1 MRQYV
6 QEIAQ
11 VLHLMSEQ
19 ELKDSI
25 EELCRYLLFKYG
37 EYYIDDFD
45 DDTTKPVFDT
55 VRTGEYTIRLSGRT
69 ITCQN
74 IHSNHGILSLIPLLL
89 ASSPNSPLASSPHSP
104 QGIQYPIGGTPS
116 HRLLPIATLKGK
128 PNHIVVVKALIEI
141 VNGLH
146 QVEERMFGPE
156 TDEW

>member
-25 EELCRYLLFKYG
+25 EKFCQYLLFKYG

-74 IHSNHGILSLIPLLL
+74 IHSNHGTLSLVSISL
-89 ASSPNSPLASSPHSP
+89 PLAGSPM
-104 QGIQYPIGGTPS
+104 TPAS
-116 HRLLPIATLKGK
+116 WGALRDGAGVGSTLPLTALKGK
-128 PNHIVVVKALIEI
+128 PNHIAVAKALIEM

-146 QVEERMFGPE
+146 QAEERMFGPE
-156 TDEW
+156 AAEWY

>member
-25 EELCRYLLFKYG
+25 ENFCQYLLFKYG

-45 DDTTKPVFDT
+45 DDTTKSVFDT
-55 VRTGEYTIRLSGRT
+55 VRTGEYTIRLSGKT

-74 IHSNHGILSLIPLLL
+74 IHSNHGTLSLVSISLPFREGAGVGSSLPLT
-89 ASSPNSPLASSPHSP
+89 A
-104 QGIQYPIGGTPS
+104 
-116 HRLLPIATLKGK
+116 LKGK
-128 PNHIVVVKALIEI
+128 PNHIAVAKALIEM

-146 QVEERMFGPE
+146 QAEERMFGPE
-156 TDEW
+156 AAEWY

>member
-25 EELCRYLLFKYG
+25 EKLCRYLLFKYG

-55 VRTGEYTIRLSGRT
+55 VRTGEYTIRLSGKT

-74 IHSNHGILSLIPLLL
+74 IHSNHGTLSLIPI
-89 ASSPNSPLASSPHSP
+89 ANS
-104 QGIQYPIGGTPS
+104 
-116 HRLLPIATLKGK
+116 LLPIATLKGK
-128 PNHIVVVKALIEI
+128 PNHIAVVKALIEM

-146 QVEERMFGPE
+146 QAEERMFGPE
-156 TDEW
+156 AAEWY

>member
-25 EELCRYLLFKYG
+25 EKFCQYLLFKYG

-74 IHSNHGILSLIPLLL
+74 IHSNHGTLSLVSISLPFREGAGVGSSLPLT
-89 ASSPNSPLASSPHSP
+89 A
-104 QGIQYPIGGTPS
+104 
-116 HRLLPIATLKGK
+116 LKGK
-128 PNHIVVVKALIEI
+128 PNHIAVAKALIEM

-146 QVEERMFGPE
+146 QAEERMFGPE
-156 TDEW
+156 AAEWY

>member
-25 EELCRYLLFKYG
+25 EKLCRYLLSKYR

-55 VRTGEYTIRLSGRT
+55 VRTGEYTIRLSGKT

-74 IHSNHGILSLIPLLL
+74 IHSNHGTLSLIPL
-89 ASSPNSPLASSPHSP
+89 ASSPNSLIASSPHSP
-104 QGIQYPIGGTPS
+104 QGVQY
-116 HRLLPIATLKGK
+116 PIATLKGK
-128 PNHIVVVKALIEI
+128 PNHIVVVKALIEM

-146 QVEERMFGPE
+146 QAEDRMFGC
-156 TDEW
+156 

>member
-25 EELCRYLLFKYG
+25 EELCQYLLFKYG

-55 VRTGEYTIRLSGRT
+55 VRTGKYTIRLSGKT

-74 IHSNHGILSLIPLLL
+74 IHSNHGTLSLVSISLPFREGAGVGSSLPLT
-89 ASSPNSPLASSPHSP
+89 A
-104 QGIQYPIGGTPS
+104 
-116 HRLLPIATLKGK
+116 LKGK
-128 PNHIVVVKALIEI
+128 PNHIAVAKALIEM

-146 QVEERMFGPE
+146 QAEERMFGPE
-156 TDEW
+156 AAEWY

>member
-11 VLHLMSEQ
+11 VLYLMSEQ

-25 EELCRYLLFKYG
+25 EKFCRYLLYKYG

-55 VRTGEYTIRLSGRT
+55 VRTGEYTIRLSGKT

-74 IHSNHGILSLIPLLL
+74 IHSNHGTLSLVSISLPFREGAGVGSSLPLT
-89 ASSPNSPLASSPHSP
+89 A
-104 QGIQYPIGGTPS
+104 
-116 HRLLPIATLKGK
+116 LKGK
-128 PNHIVVVKALIEI
+128 TNHIVVVKAIIEM

-146 QVEERMFGPE
+146 QAEDRMFGC
-156 TDEW
+156 

>member
-25 EELCRYLLFKYG
+25 EKLCRYLLFKYG

-74 IHSNHGILSLIPLLL
+74 IHSNHGTLSLVSISLPFREGAGVGSSLPLT
-89 ASSPNSPLASSPHSP
+89 A
-104 QGIQYPIGGTPS
+104 
-116 HRLLPIATLKGK
+116 LKGK
-128 PNHIVVVKALIEI
+128 SNHIAVVKALIKM

-146 QVEERMFGPE
+146 QTEERMFGPE
-156 TDEW
+156 AAEWY

>member
-25 EELCRYLLFKYG
+25 EKFCQYLLFKYG

-74 IHSNHGILSLIPLLL
+74 IHSNHGTLSLVSISLPFREGAGVGSSLPLT
-89 ASSPNSPLASSPHSP
+89 A
-104 QGIQYPIGGTPS
+104 
-116 HRLLPIATLKGK
+116 LKGK
-128 PNHIVVVKALIEI
+128 TNHIAVVKALIEM

-146 QVEERMFGPE
+146 QTEDRMFGPE
-156 TDEW
+156 AAEW

>member
-25 EELCRYLLFKYG
+25 EKLCGYLLFKYG

-55 VRTGEYTIRLSGRT
+55 VRTGEYTIRLSGKT

-74 IHSNHGILSLIPLLL
+74 IHSDHGTLSLVSISLPFREGAGVGSSLPLT
-89 ASSPNSPLASSPHSP
+89 A
-104 QGIQYPIGGTPS
+104 
-116 HRLLPIATLKGK
+116 LKGK
-128 PNHIVVVKALIEI
+128 TNHIVVVKAIIEM

-146 QVEERMFGPE
+146 QAEDRMFGC
-156 TDEW
+156 

>member
-25 EELCRYLLFKYG
+25 EKLCRYLLFKYG

-55 VRTGEYTIRLSGRT
+55 VRTGEYTIRLSGKT

-74 IHSNHGILSLIPLLL
+74 IHSNHDTLSLIPI
-89 ASSPNSPLASSPHSP
+89 ANSP
-104 QGIQYPIGGTPS
+104 
-116 HRLLPIATLKGK
+116 LPIATLKGK
-128 PNHIVVVKALIEI
+128 PNHIAVVKALIEM

-146 QVEERMFGPE
+146 QAEERMFGPE
-156 TDEW
+156 AAEWY

>member
-6 QEIAQ
+6 QEITQ

-25 EELCRYLLFKYG
+25 EKLCRYLLFKYG

-74 IHSNHGILSLIPLLL
+74 IHSNHGTLSLIPI
-89 ASSPNSPLASSPHSP
+89 ANSP
-104 QGIQYPIGGTPS
+104 
-116 HRLLPIATLKGK
+116 LPIATLKGK
-128 PNHIVVVKALIEI
+128 TNHIAVVKALIKM

-146 QVEERMFGPE
+146 QAEERMFGPE
-156 TDEW
+156 AAEWY

>member
-25 EELCRYLLFKYG
+25 EKLCGYLLFKYG

-45 DDTTKPVFDT
+45 DDSTKPVFDT

-74 IHSNHGILSLIPLLL
+74 IHSNHGTLSLIPL
-89 ASSPNSPLASSPHSP
+89 ANSP
-104 QGIQYPIGGTPS
+104 
-116 HRLLPIATLKGK
+116 LPIATLKGK
-128 PNHIVVVKALIEI
+128 PNHIAVVKALIEM

-146 QVEERMFGPE
+146 QAEERMFGPE
-156 TDEW
+156 AAEWY

>member
-1 MRQYV
+1 MQQYV

-11 VLHLMSEQ
+11 VLHLMNEQ

-25 EELCRYLLFKYG
+25 EKLCRYLLFKYG

-55 VRTGEYTIRLSGRT
+55 VRTGEYTIRLSGKT

-74 IHSNHGILSLIPLLL
+74 IHSNHGTLSLI
-89 ASSPNSPLASSPHSP
+89 PLASSPHSP
-104 QGIQYPIGGTPS
+104 QGVQY
-116 HRLLPIATLKGK
+116 PIATLKGK
-128 PNHIVVVKALIEI
+128 PNHIVVVKALIEM

-146 QVEERMFGPE
+146 QTEDRMFGPE
-156 TDEW
+156 ATEWN

>member
-6 QEIAQ
+6 QEITQ

-25 EELCRYLLFKYG
+25 EKFCQYLLFKYG

-74 IHSNHGILSLIPLLL
+74 IHSNHGTLSLVFISLPFKEGAGGGSSLPLT
-89 ASSPNSPLASSPHSP
+89 A
-104 QGIQYPIGGTPS
+104 
-116 HRLLPIATLKGK
+116 LKGK
-128 PNHIVVVKALIEI
+128 TNHIAVVKALIEM

-146 QVEERMFGPE
+146 QTEDRMFGPE
-156 TDEW
+156 AAEW

>member
-25 EELCRYLLFKYG
+25 EKFCQYLLSKYR

-74 IHSNHGILSLIPLLL
+74 LHSNHGTLSLVSISLPFRAGVGTSLPLT
-89 ASSPNSPLASSPHSP
+89 A
-104 QGIQYPIGGTPS
+104 
-116 HRLLPIATLKGK
+116 LKGK
-128 PNHIVVVKALIEI
+128 PNHIAVAKALIEM

-146 QVEERMFGPE
+146 QAEERMFGPE
-156 TDEW
+156 AAEW

>member
-6 QEIAQ
+6 QEITQ

-25 EELCRYLLFKYG
+25 EKLCGYLLFKYG

-74 IHSNHGILSLIPLLL
+74 IHSNHGTLSLVSISLPFREGAGVGSSLPL
-89 ASSPNSPLASSPHSP
+89 
-104 QGIQYPIGGTPS
+104 
-116 HRLLPIATLKGK
+116 ATLKGK
-128 PNHIVVVKALIEI
+128 PNHIAVAKALIEM

-146 QVEERMFGPE
+146 QAEERMFGPE
-156 TDEW
+156 AAEWY

>member
-25 EELCRYLLFKYG
+25 EKLCRYLLSKYR

-55 VRTGEYTIRLSGRT
+55 VRTGEYTIRLSGKT

-74 IHSNHGILSLIPLLL
+74 VHSNHGTLSLVSISLPFREGAGVVASLPLT
-89 ASSPNSPLASSPHSP
+89 A
-104 QGIQYPIGGTPS
+104 
-116 HRLLPIATLKGK
+116 LKGK
-128 PNHIVVVKALIEI
+128 SNHIVVVKALIEM

-146 QVEERMFGPE
+146 QAEERMFGLE
-156 TDEW
+156 VAEW

>member
-25 EELCRYLLFKYG
+25 EKLCRYLLFKYG

-55 VRTGEYTIRLSGRT
+55 VRTGEYTIRLSGKT

-74 IHSNHGILSLIPLLL
+74 IHSNHGTLSLIPI
-89 ASSPNSPLASSPHSP
+89 ANSP
-104 QGIQYPIGGTPS
+104 
-116 HRLLPIATLKGK
+116 LPIATLKGK
-128 PNHIVVVKALIEI
+128 PNNIAVVKALIKM

-146 QVEERMFGPE
+146 QAEERMFGPE
-156 TDEW
+156 AAEWY

>member
-6 QEIAQ
+6 QEITQ

-25 EELCRYLLFKYG
+25 EKLCRYLLSKYRV
-37 EYYIDDFD
+37 YYIDDFD

-74 IHSNHGILSLIPLLL
+74 IHSNHGTLSLVSISLPFKEGAGVGSSLPLT
-89 ASSPNSPLASSPHSP
+89 A
-104 QGIQYPIGGTPS
+104 
-116 HRLLPIATLKGK
+116 LKGK
-128 PNHIVVVKALIEI
+128 TNHIVVVKALIEM

-146 QVEERMFGPE
+146 QAEERMFGC
-156 TDEW
+156 

>member
-25 EELCRYLLFKYG
+25 EKLCRYLLFKYG

-45 DDTTKPVFDT
+45 DDSTKPVFDT

-74 IHSNHGILSLIPLLL
+74 IHSNHGTLSLIPL
-89 ASSPNSPLASSPHSP
+89 ANSP
-104 QGIQYPIGGTPS
+104 
-116 HRLLPIATLKGK
+116 LPIATLKGK
-128 PNHIVVVKALIEI
+128 PNHIAVVKALIKM

-146 QVEERMFGPE
+146 QAEERMFGPE
-156 TDEW
+156 AAEWY

>member
-25 EELCRYLLFKYG
+25 EKLCRYLLSKYR

-45 DDTTKPVFDT
+45 DGTTKPVFDT

-74 IHSNHGILSLIPLLL
+74 IHSNHGTLSLIPI
-89 ASSPNSPLASSPHSP
+89 ANSP
-104 QGIQYPIGGTPS
+104 
-116 HRLLPIATLKGK
+116 LPIATLKGK
-128 PNHIVVVKALIEI
+128 PNHIAVVKALIEM

-146 QVEERMFGPE
+146 QAEDRMFGPE
-156 TDEW
+156 AAEW

>member
-11 VLHLMSEQ
+11 VLYLMSEQ

-25 EELCRYLLFKYG
+25 EKLCRYLLSKYR

-74 IHSNHGILSLIPLLL
+74 IHSNHGTLSLIPI
-89 ASSPNSPLASSPHSP
+89 ANSP
-104 QGIQYPIGGTPS
+104 
-116 HRLLPIATLKGK
+116 LPIATLKGK
-128 PNHIVVVKALIEI
+128 PNHIAVVKALIEM

-146 QVEERMFGPE
+146 QAEERMFGPE
-156 TDEW
+156 AAEW

>member
-25 EELCRYLLFKYG
+25 EKLCRYLLFKYG

-55 VRTGEYTIRLSGRT
+55 VRTGEYTIRLSGKT

-74 IHSNHGILSLIPLLL
+74 IHSNHGTLSLIPI
-89 ASSPNSPLASSPHSP
+89 ANSP
-104 QGIQYPIGGTPS
+104 
-116 HRLLPIATLKGK
+116 LPIATLKGK
-128 PNHIVVVKALIEI
+128 TNHIAVVKALIKM

-146 QVEERMFGPE
+146 QAEERMFGPE
-156 TDEW
+156 AAEW

>member
-25 EELCRYLLFKYG
+25 EKLCGYLLFKYG

-74 IHSNHGILSLIPLLL
+74 IHSNHGTLSLIPI
-89 ASSPNSPLASSPHSP
+89 ANSP
-104 QGIQYPIGGTPS
+104 
-116 HRLLPIATLKGK
+116 LPIATLKGK
-128 PNHIVVVKALIEI
+128 PNHIAVAKALIEM

-146 QVEERMFGPE
+146 QAEERMFGPE
-156 TDEW
+156 AAEWY

>member
-25 EELCRYLLFKYG
+25 EKLCRYLLSKYR

-45 DDTTKPVFDT
+45 DGTTKPVFDT
-55 VRTGEYTIRLSGRT
+55 VRTGEYTIRLSGKT

-74 IHSNHGILSLIPLLL
+74 IHSNHGTLSLIPIAKSA
-89 ASSPNSPLASSPHSP
+89 ASNSP
-104 QGIQYPIGGTPS
+104 
-116 HRLLPIATLKGK
+116 LPIATLKGK
-128 PNHIVVVKALIEI
+128 TNHIMVVKALVDM

-146 QVEERMFGPE
+146 QAEDRLYGPE
-156 TDEW
+156 AAEW

>member
-25 EELCRYLLFKYG
+25 EKFCRYLLYKYG

-74 IHSNHGILSLIPLLL
+74 IHSNHGTLSLVSISLPFKEGAGVGSSLPLT
-89 ASSPNSPLASSPHSP
+89 A
-104 QGIQYPIGGTPS
+104 
-116 HRLLPIATLKGK
+116 LKGK
-128 PNHIVVVKALIEI
+128 TNHIVVVKALIEM

-146 QVEERMFGPE
+146 QAEERMFGC
-156 TDEW
+156 

>member
-25 EELCRYLLFKYG
+25 EKFCQYLLFKYG

-55 VRTGEYTIRLSGRT
+55 VRTGEYTIRLSGKT

-74 IHSNHGILSLIPLLL
+74 IHSNHGTLSLVSISLPFREGAGVGSSLPLT
-89 ASSPNSPLASSPHSP
+89 A
-104 QGIQYPIGGTPS
+104 
-116 HRLLPIATLKGK
+116 LKGK
-128 PNHIVVVKALIEI
+128 SNHIVVVKALIEM

-146 QVEERMFGPE
+146 QAEERMFGPE
-156 TDEW
+156 AAEWY

>member
-1 MRQYV
+1 MRQHV

-25 EELCRYLLFKYG
+25 EKFCRYLLFKYG

-45 DDTTKPVFDT
+45 DDTTTPVFDT

-74 IHSNHGILSLIPLLL
+74 IHSNHGTLSLVSISLPFREGAGVGSSLPL
-89 ASSPNSPLASSPHSP
+89 
-104 QGIQYPIGGTPS
+104 T
-116 HRLLPIATLKGK
+116 TLKGK
-128 PNHIVVVKALIEI
+128 TNHIMVVKALIEM

-146 QVEERMFGPE
+146 QAEERLYGPE
-156 TDEW
+156 AAEW

>member
-6 QEIAQ
+6 QEITQ

-25 EELCRYLLFKYG
+25 EKLCRYLLSKYRV
-37 EYYIDDFD
+37 YYIDDFD
-45 DDTTKPVFDT
+45 DDTTKPVFET

-74 IHSNHGILSLIPLLL
+74 IHSNHGTLSLIPI
-89 ASSPNSPLASSPHSP
+89 ANSP
-104 QGIQYPIGGTPS
+104 
-116 HRLLPIATLKGK
+116 LPIATLKGK
-128 PNHIVVVKALIEI
+128 PNHIAVVKALIEM

-146 QVEERMFGPE
+146 QAEERMFGPE
-156 TDEW
+156 AAEW

>member
-6 QEIAQ
+6 QEITQ

-25 EELCRYLLFKYG
+25 EKFCGYLLFKYG

-74 IHSNHGILSLIPLLL
+74 IHSNHGTLSLVSISLPFRAGAGVGTYLPLT
-89 ASSPNSPLASSPHSP
+89 A
-104 QGIQYPIGGTPS
+104 
-116 HRLLPIATLKGK
+116 LKGK
-128 PNHIVVVKALIEI
+128 MNHIAVAKALIEM

-146 QVEERMFGPE
+146 QAEERMFGPE
-156 TDEW
+156 AAEWY

>member
-25 EELCRYLLFKYG
+25 EKLCRYLLFKYG

-55 VRTGEYTIRLSGRT
+55 VRTGEYTIRLSGKT

-74 IHSNHGILSLIPLLL
+74 IHSNHGTLSLVSISLPFREGAGVGSSLPLY
-89 ASSPNSPLASSPHSP
+89 A
-104 QGIQYPIGGTPS
+104 
-116 HRLLPIATLKGK
+116 LKGK
-128 PNHIVVVKALIEI
+128 PNHITVVKALIEM

-146 QVEERMFGPE
+146 QAEERMFGC
-156 TDEW
+156 

>member
-6 QEIAQ
+6 QEITQ

-25 EELCRYLLFKYG
+25 EKLCGYLLFKYG

-55 VRTGEYTIRLSGRT
+55 VRTGKYTIRLSGKT

-74 IHSNHGILSLIPLLL
+74 LHSNHGTLSLVSISLPFKEGAGVGSSLPLT
-89 ASSPNSPLASSPHSP
+89 A
-104 QGIQYPIGGTPS
+104 
-116 HRLLPIATLKGK
+116 LKGK
-128 PNHIVVVKALIEI
+128 TNHIAVVKALIKM

-146 QVEERMFGPE
+146 QAEERMFGPE
-156 TDEW
+156 AAEWY

>member
-25 EELCRYLLFKYG
+25 EKLCRYLLSKYRV
-37 EYYIDDFD
+37 YYIDDFD
-45 DDTTKPVFDT
+45 DDTTNPVFDT
-55 VRTGEYTIRLSGRT
+55 VRTGEYTIRLSGKT

-74 IHSNHGILSLIPLLL
+74 IHSNHGTLSLVSISLPFNEGAGVGSYLPLTAL
-89 ASSPNSPLASSPHSP
+89 
-104 QGIQYPIGGTPS
+104 Q
-116 HRLLPIATLKGK
+116 GK
-128 PNHIVVVKALIEI
+128 PNHIAVVKALIEM

-146 QVEERMFGPE
+146 QAEDRMFGPE
-156 TDEW
+156 AAEWY

>member
-6 QEIAQ
+6 QEITQ

-25 EELCRYLLFKYG
+25 EKLCRYLLFKYG

-55 VRTGEYTIRLSGRT
+55 VRTGEYTIRLSGKT

-74 IHSNHGILSLIPLLL
+74 IHSNHGTLSLISISL
-89 ASSPNSPLASSPHSP
+89 PLAGSPMTPASW
-104 QGIQYPIGGTPS
+104 GALRDGAGVGTY
-116 HRLLPIATLKGK
+116 LPLTALKGK
-128 PNHIVVVKALIEI
+128 TNHIAVVEALIKM

-146 QVEERMFGPE
+146 QAEDRMFGPE
-156 TDEW
+156 AAEWY

>member
-6 QEIAQ
+6 QEITQ

-25 EELCRYLLFKYG
+25 EKHCRYLLSKYR

-55 VRTGEYTIRLSGRT
+55 VRTGEYTIRLSGKT

-74 IHSNHGILSLIPLLL
+74 IHSNHGTLSLIPVANSA
-89 ASSPNSPLASSPHSP
+89 ASNSPL
-104 QGIQYPIGGTPS
+104 PIT
-116 HRLLPIATLKGK
+116 TLKGK
-128 PNHIVVVKALIEI
+128 TNHIMVVKALIEM

-146 QVEERMFGPE
+146 QAEDRLYGSEA
-156 TDEW
+156 TEW

>member
-25 EELCRYLLFKYG
+25 EKLCGYLLFKYG

-55 VRTGEYTIRLSGRT
+55 VRTGEYTIRLSGKT

-74 IHSNHGILSLIPLLL
+74 IHSNHGTLSLIPI
-89 ASSPNSPLASSPHSP
+89 ANSP
-104 QGIQYPIGGTPS
+104 
-116 HRLLPIATLKGK
+116 LPIATLKGK
-128 PNHIVVVKALIEI
+128 PNHIAVVKALIEM

-146 QVEERMFGPE
+146 QAEERMFGPE
-156 TDEW
+156 AAEWY

>member
-25 EELCRYLLFKYG
+25 EKLCGYLLFKYG

-74 IHSNHGILSLIPLLL
+74 IHSNHGTLSLI
-89 ASSPNSPLASSPHSP
+89 PLASSPHSP
-104 QGIQYPIGGTPS
+104 QGVQYPIGGTPS

-128 PNHIVVVKALIEI
+128 TNHIAVVKALIKM

-146 QVEERMFGPE
+146 QAEERMFGPE
-156 TDEW
+156 AAEWY

>member
-25 EELCRYLLFKYG
+25 EKFCQYLLFKYG

-74 IHSNHGILSLIPLLL
+74 IHSNHGTLSLIPI
-89 ASSPNSPLASSPHSP
+89 ANSP
-104 QGIQYPIGGTPS
+104 
-116 HRLLPIATLKGK
+116 LPIATLKGK
-128 PNHIVVVKALIEI
+128 PNHIAVVKALIEM

-146 QVEERMFGPE
+146 QAEDRMFGC
-156 TDEW
+156 